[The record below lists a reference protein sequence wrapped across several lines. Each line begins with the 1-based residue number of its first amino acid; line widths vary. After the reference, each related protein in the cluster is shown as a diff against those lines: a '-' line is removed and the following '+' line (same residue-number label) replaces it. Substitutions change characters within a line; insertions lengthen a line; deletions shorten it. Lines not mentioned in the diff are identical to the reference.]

1 MLRTRSGLFRLA
13 MLASLLMVLAGCD
26 EMLAERDASIRKSFQ
41 VAPGGRLTLDVN
53 SGSIDVSSA
62 ATSQVN
68 IEVIRKVK
76 TSDPRQTEEILRE
89 HQVEFRQEGN
99 DVLVRTTGGSS
110 GFWNNLWK
118 HLEVRY
124 VISVPRKYN
133 LDLKTSGGSIAVS
146 DLEGE
151 VVSRTSGGSLNFG
164 HVQGTISG
172 KTSGGSI
179 TVKECGGKV
188 DVNTSGG
195 SINLGKVSGPL
206 NAHTSGGSVTIDE
219 VMGDV
224 KASTSGGSIRATI
237 SRQPTSDCEL
247 STSGGSIHL
256 DLNKD
261 LNLNL
266 VAKAGGGDVET
277 DVPILVQGTISKSS
291 LQGKMNSGG
300 PELYVHSSGGGVH
313 IRKLQ

>member
-1 MLRTRSGLFRLA
+1 MLRTRSCIFRLA
-13 MLASLLMVLAGCD
+13 MLTSLLFALAGCD

-41 VAPGGRLTLDVN
+41 VGSGGRLTLDVN
-53 SGSIDVSSA
+53 SGSIEISA
-62 ATSQVN
+62 AENDEVS
-68 IEVIRKVK
+68 IEMIRKIK
-76 TSDPRQTEEILRE
+76 TSNSHQKDEILRE
-89 HQVEFRQEGN
+89 HHVDFRQEGN
-99 DVLVRTTGGSS
+99 DVLVKTVGGSS

-124 VISVPRKYN
+124 VISVPQKYN
-133 LDLKTSGGSIAVS
+133 LDLKTA
-146 DLEGE
+146 
-151 VVSRTSGGSLNFG
+151 
-164 HVQGTISG
+164 
-172 KTSGGSI
+172 GGSI
-179 TVKECGGKV
+179 TVKECGGRV

-195 SINLGKVSGPL
+195 SINLGKVTGPL

-256 DLNKD
+256 NLSKD

-266 VAKAGGGDVET
+266 VAKASGGDVET

-291 LQGKMNSGG
+291 LQGKINAGG

>member
-1 MLRTRSGLFRLA
+1 MLRTRSYNFRLA
-13 MLASLLMVLAGCD
+13 MLLGLLIAFAGCD

-41 VAPGGRLTLDVN
+41 VGPGGRLTLDVN
-53 SGSIDVSSA
+53 SGSIEISA
-62 ATSQVN
+62 AENNEVN
-68 IEVIRKVK
+68 IEVIRKIK
-76 TSDPRQTEEILRE
+76 TSDSRQTDEILRE
-89 HQVEFRQEGN
+89 HQVDFQQKGN
-99 DVLVRTTGGSS
+99 DVLVKTLGHSS

-124 VISVPRKYN
+124 VITVPRKYN
-133 LDLKTSGGSIAVS
+133 LDLKTAGGSITVN

-195 SINLGKVSGPL
+195 SINLGKVTGPL

-224 KASTSGGSIRATI
+224 NASTSGGSIRATI
-237 SRQPTSDCEL
+237 SRQPTSNCEL

-256 DLNKD
+256 NLSKD

-291 LQGKMNSGG
+291 LQGKMNAGG

-313 IRKLQ
+313 IKKLQ